1 MSRPGLVTMSMN
13 ATHEDDFDVM
23 DDVTDASEGVG
34 VVVIVVDV
42 DATAVAAM
50 YAPTNN
56 TTSLIITVPRWNR
69 MQLSETFIFLDEAE
83 AVAIVVSEVGTGNNA
98 KHSSS
103 SHDDDADVDDP
114 SPPYFNNEEVIKLL
128 LNAYSK
134 NANSGG

>member
-13 ATHEDDFDVM
+13 ATHEDDFDV

>member
-1 MSRPGLVTMSMN
+1 
-13 ATHEDDFDVM
+13 
-23 DDVTDASEGVG
+23 
-34 VVVIVVDV
+34 
-42 DATAVAAM
+42 
-50 YAPTNN
+50 
-56 TTSLIITVPRWNR
+56 
-69 MQLSETFIFLDEAE
+69 MQLSETFRILDEAV

-103 SHDDDADVDDP
+103 SHDDDDADDDDDP